1 MLCALNE
8 GKESKCERYYP
19 KFSKG
24 HSINAGDYKITYDRK
39 LHSIYKETSIY
50 QYQVTRGKL
59 AEPFIVTHF
68 LVNSW
73 KDHSIP
79 TNLEQIIAVDYAN
92 QAIMA
97 NPDFTMV
104 QLLKELRKMRFHAV
118 QGGGQYFYIHA
129 GLIEL
134 WVSGGIINRDHCKS
148 FLGGYKKICE
158 ILNKKVS
165 ENP

>member
-1 MLCALNE
+1 M
-8 GKESKCERYYP
+8 
-19 KFSKG
+19 
-24 HSINAGDYKITYDRK
+24 RK
-39 LHSIYKETSIY
+39 VLPEILQRTLDQRGRLQDH
-50 QYQVTRGKL
+50 VTRGKL

-79 TNLEQIIAVDYAN
+79 TNLEQIIALLKCVTRAPLENPITVHCSAGIGRTSAFVAVDYAN

-165 ENP
+165 ETP